1 MQAWVEEYGPVFRM
15 RLLFAHVSYAV
26 ASQQLSLYTAWVYHH
41 ACTAGSLCLRPHFG
55 HRDLADAQNVG
66 QEQAGPG
73 DTGPGESSTQHC
85 KS

>member
-26 ASQQLSLYTAWVYHH
+26 ASQQFSLYTAWVYHH

-55 HRDLADAQNVG
+55 HRDLADAKDFG
-66 QEQAGPG
+66 QEQAGSG
-73 DTGPGESSTQHC
+73 DTGPGESSN
-85 KS
+85 